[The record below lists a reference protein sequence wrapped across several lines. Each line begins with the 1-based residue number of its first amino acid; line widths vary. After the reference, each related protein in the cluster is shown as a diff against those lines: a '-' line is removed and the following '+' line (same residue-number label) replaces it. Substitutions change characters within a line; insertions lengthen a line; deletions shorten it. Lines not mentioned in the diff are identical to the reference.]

1 MLITEK
7 NALKRFYTDQRLW
20 QGIPALARSKN
31 GRIFAT
37 FYSGKIKE
45 EYGNY
50 SVVITSNDDGATW
63 REPIAVAYNGDN
75 SRCFDSNI
83 WIDPYGRLWFFWN
96 VMPDF
101 KLYAAVC
108 DNPDDET
115 LVWKEPRVIAN
126 GIMINKPTAISRN
139 DWLLP
144 IAVWAKHIRV
154 MSDVVSKDRKRL
166 AFAYKTN
173 DAGKTFFRLGGVDM
187 PQRSF
192 DEHLLLSHDDGTL
205 AMYVRTFYGIG
216 VSYSY
221 DGGLSWTPGEDSG
234 LGGPCS
240 RFFIRKLSSGN
251 VLLVNHVNFC
261 GRNNLTAMI
270 SSDDGKTFRG
280 GLLLDERDDVSYP
293 DGVEDEDGNIYII
306 YDRERGAYK
315 HNLAENQ
322 KCARELLLARFTEND
337 VLAGRLISEGSYLK
351 RLVNKL
357 GKYRGEDRNPYREC
371 KYYTAEEYAD
381 ILLEMNTPDEILSRI
396 FNDYSSCW
404 SILTEEENTL
414 VDKKIAKIFNDDS
427 SLAVKHD
434 LLADIV
440 KIFRKTSDHLEPSN
454 DLIKNVIDY
463 IDSSY
468 HEDLQITDIADKFNV
483 SKYYLSHLFKSHMNI
498 SLLQFVNSRR
508 IVHAKQLLR
517 DTDKSIIDVC
527 FSVGFNDVSYFTK
540 VFRLAEGISPGKYR
554 KTVIKDKS
562 TPLTVR

>member
-7 NALKRFYTDQRLW
+7 NALKQFYTDKRLW
-20 QGIPALARSKN
+20 QGIPALSRSKN
-31 GRIFAT
+31 GRLFAT

-50 SVVITSNDDGATW
+50 SVVITSNDDGMNW
-63 REPIAVAYNGDN
+63 SEPIATAYNGDD
-75 SRCFDSNI
+75 SRCFDPNI
-83 WIDPYGRLWFFWN
+83 WVDPYGRLWFFWN

-101 KLYAAVC
+101 KLYAAIC
-108 DNPDDET
+108 DNPDEDI
-115 LVWKEPRVIAN
+115 LVWREPRIIAN
-126 GIMINKPTAISRN
+126 GIMINKPTVISPN
-139 DWLLP
+139 EWLLP

-173 DAGKTFFRLGGVDM
+173 DSGKTFFRLGGVDM

-192 DEHLLLSHDDGTL
+192 DEHMLLNHNDGTL

-240 RFFIRKLSSGN
+240 RFFIRKLKSGN

-270 SSDDGKTFRG
+270 SSDDGKTFHG
-280 GLLLDERDDVSYP
+280 GLLLDERNDVSYP

-306 YDRERGAYK
+306 YDRERGSYK

-322 KCARELLLARFTEND
+322 KCAREILLARFTEND
-337 VLAGRLISEGSYLK
+337 IMEGRLVTEGSYLK
-351 RLVNKL
+351 RFVNKL
-357 GKYRGEDRNPYREC
+357 GKYRGKDRNPYKEY

-381 ILLEMNTPDEILSRI
+381 ILLEMKNPDEILSRL
-396 FNDYSSCW
+396 FKDYCSCRNV
-404 SILTEEENTL
+404 LTEKESEL
-414 VDKKIAKIFNDDS
+414 VDEKIAKMLS
-427 SLAVKHD
+427 PHATLAVKHD
-434 LLADIV
+434 LLADII
-440 KIFRKTSDHLEPSN
+440 KIFRKTPNHAELNS
-454 DLIKNVIDY
+454 DLIKSVIDY
-463 IDSSY
+463 IESSY
-468 HEDLQITDIADKFNV
+468 HEDLQIADIADKFYV

-498 SLLQFVNSRR
+498 SLLQFINSRR
-508 IVHAKQLLR
+508 IVHAKQLLH
-517 DTDKSIIDVC
+517 DTSRSIIDIC

-540 VFRLAEGISPGKYR
+540 IFRRAEGMSPGRYR
-554 KTVIKDKS
+554 KMVLKDK
-562 TPLTVR
+562 